1 MTVDEID
8 EDSPPELI
16 SMVKAKLL
24 LAPTGA
30 WTSELTQRV
39 KGLQR
44 FAKITVTG
52 TVNGPTA
59 WLIDEQTAK
68 P

>member
-1 MTVDEID
+1 
-8 EDSPPELI
+8 
-16 SMVKAKLL
+16 MVKGKLL
-24 LAPTGA
+24 LAPTGV
-30 WTSELTQRV
+30 WTTELAQRL

-52 TVNGPTA
+52 TVNPPTA